1 MTFKE
6 LFCELADS
14 DVEFEVIDD
23 IDELLDRLK
32 KIADE
37 KEVEEEEEDIDEDIE
52 DEEDE
57 ELIAL
62 RKEAISARKDL
73 AEEFGEKKASQV
85 VDFASHYA
93 MLESLLH
100 DSLPLDQSMVDE
112 YNALCRKVYPEK
124 CKTVKLALTYAALR
138 KMCELG
144 VESLG

>member
-52 DEEDE
+52 EDE

-62 RKEAISARKDL
+62 REEAISARKDL